1 MVDNVRKRIISE
13 VDPRY
18 NSKDWRQ
25 KRLRVA
31 AYARVSTDSKDQ
43 ENSLKNQREYY
54 EKFIPQ
60 HPNWEYIGIFSD
72 DGISGTSVRNRTG
85 FREMIEACRTGS
97 IDLIVIKDA
106 AGIIRLKN
114 KST

>member
-54 EKFIPQ
+54 EPV
-60 HPNWEYIGIFSD
+60 
-72 DGISGTSVRNRTG
+72 SVR
-85 FREMIEACRTGS
+85 
-97 IDLIVIKDA
+97 
-106 AGIIRLKN
+106 
-114 KST
+114 